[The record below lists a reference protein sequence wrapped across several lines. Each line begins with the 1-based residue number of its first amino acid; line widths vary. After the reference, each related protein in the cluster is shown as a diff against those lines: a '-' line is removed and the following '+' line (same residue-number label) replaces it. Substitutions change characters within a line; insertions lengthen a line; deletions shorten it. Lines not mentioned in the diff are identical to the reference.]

1 MPSNLTLAGATAAM
15 TAVLGPFFVG
25 LGTGQNATGL
35 VGEAV
40 GGGYGRVPVTL
51 AQSGRN
57 AANGGPIT
65 FSGFTQT
72 QGAFTHAGLFTA
84 ATGGT
89 CIWVGPLD
97 AAVNIT
103 AGGTITIQAG
113 DLALEVVAAA

>member
-15 TAVLGPFFVG
+15 SAVLGPFFVG
-25 LGTGQNATGL
+25 LGTGQNAAGL
-35 VGEAV
+35 VGEAA
-40 GGGYGRVPVTL
+40 GGGYARVPVTL
-51 AQSGRN
+51 TQNGRI
-57 AANGGPIT
+57 AVNGGAIT

-84 ATGGT
+84 ASGGS

-103 AGGTITIQAG
+103 AGGTITMQAG
-113 DLALEVVAAA
+113 ALALEIVAAA

>member
-1 MPSNLTLAGATAAM
+1 MSSNLTLAGATAAM

-25 LGTGQNATGL
+25 LGTGQNAAGL
-35 VGEAV
+35 VGEAA
-40 GGGYGRVPVTL
+40 GGGYVRVPATL
-51 AQSGRN
+51 TQSGRT
-57 AANGGPIT
+57 AANGGALT

-84 ATGGT
+84 ATAGT
-89 CIWVGPLD
+89 CIWVGPLN

-113 DLALEVVAAA
+113 DLALEIAAAA

>member
-15 TAVLGPFFVG
+15 SAVLGPFFVG

-35 VGEAV
+35 VGEAA
-40 GGGYGRVPVTL
+40 GGGYARVPVTL
-51 AQSGRN
+51 TQSGRS
-57 AANGGPIT
+57 AANGGAIT

-84 ATGGT
+84 ATGGS
-89 CIWVGPLD
+89 CIWVGSLD

-113 DLALEVVAAA
+113 DLALELVAAA

>member
-25 LGTGQNATGL
+25 LGTGQSQTGL
-35 VGEAV
+35 VGEAA
-40 GGGYGRVPVTL
+40 GGGYARVPVTL
-51 AQSGRN
+51 TQSGRS
-57 AANGGPIT
+57 AANGAAVS

-84 ATGGT
+84 ASGGS
-89 CIWVGPLD
+89 CIWVGSLE

-103 AGGTITIQAG
+103 AGGTITIQPG
-113 DLALEVVAAA
+113 DLALELVTAA